1 MRSFSVM
8 AIALLVLCCA
18 SLSATSKPHVLFLI
32 GESEYQTAETL
43 LAFARAELEPLGF
56 QTTFITP
63 SKDNPNHFPGLE
75 RLKQADLLFLSVRRR
90 ALSAAQMALIK
101 EHLKAGKGLVAIRT
115 SSHGFAL
122 RGQPIPRGHV
132 EWTDFDSTVL
142 GYQYDGSFNNENGT
156 AVSTLAH
163 ANREPLL
170 TGIKE
175 NDYHSDASLYRVK
188 DLAENCRV
196 VLRGVITHEGVPQL
210 IPVAWSRSYRK
221 SRVFYTSLGHV
232 SDFQQQL
239 FRQMLLNAVHWA
251 ARVPIPGYDAQS
263 ELNRSSV
270 RDKFNMKVSGNEK
283 VAEIIKTFAGRG
295 EVGDHSTPTP
305 ADRTVEQFQVDG
317 AFEIE
322 IIASEPDIRQ
332 PLYLSFDPRGRMW
345 VVQYLQYPFPAGLK
359 IIKYD
364 QWLRAIFDKVPA
376 PPPHHVKGADKITVL
391 EDTNGDGR
399 YDKAKDVITGLNIAT
414 AVTVGHGGIWVL
426 NPPYLLF
433 YPDADG
439 DDVPDRDPEVRLS
452 GFGLEDTHSVANS
465 LRWGPD
471 GWLYGANGSTTTGTV
486 SSEVTKNVHFKG
498 QCIWR
503 YHPDTKVFEIYA
515 EGGGNTFSVEIDAVG
530 RVFSGT
536 NNGNTRGMHYAQGG
550 YGHKNW
556 GKHGPLTNPYAFG
569 YYEHMRHEGFKE
581 RFSQAF
587 SIYEGGAFPAQYDH
601 AIIAANSL
609 HNRVV
614 ASRLIPDTSTFRT
627 VDFPPLVLTT
637 DRWFRPVDIKI
648 GPDGAVYLA
657 DWYDSRLTH
666 VDPRDN
672 WHKSSGRIYRL
683 KAKGAKPLAPFD
695 LGKMTSVE
703 LMEILTTHGNKWF
716 RQKALRVLAD
726 RQDPSI
732 VPLLRKRLEEDASD
746 RDVDALWALNLLD
759 AFDEEIQIIALR
771 SKNPHVR
778 RWAVRLIGD
787 AKTTSPQIAE
797 RLRRLAETDPD
808 VEVRSQLASSA
819 KRLPASAALPIIR
832 QLLER
837 SEDQDDL
844 HIPLLLWWAIEAKAD
859 SDSEAVL
866 KMFREERLWR
876 LPLVHNVILERLMR
890 RYAMAGSANDL
901 QLCAELLALSPDAA
915 SQRKLISGMLQAFEG
930 RQIQDLPP
938 ALSEA
943 LDAYQ
948 SGLGQSD
955 LALGLRRGDKK
966 SIDRAL
972 QRVADESADMADRLA
987 YIEILGQI
995 NQPKAISTLT
1005 RLLRSRH
1012 SSIKLAALK
1021 ALQNY
1026 DDASIPRQ
1034 ILAAY
1039 HSTLLDEHGVRATAN
1054 RVMASRRPWALQLLD
1069 KVDQWHIKAETIRID
1084 VVQQM
1089 ALHGDPKI
1097 DSVIEK
1103 HWGKVRGTTPEAKK
1117 QEIARIETLL
1127 KARKGSGDSANGRL
1141 LFAQVCGV
1149 CHTLFDQGGQAGPDL
1164 TGYERDNLDFM
1175 LLAIVDPSA
1184 AIRAEFTNFH
1194 VETKDGRQL
1203 TGLIEEQDSN
1213 RIILRGVDNQTTLVP
1228 RTQIKTLQASS
1239 ISLMPDGLSEAMNDQ
1254 QILDLFSYLTS
1265 RTPSASLR
1273 STRNQ

>member
-1 MRSFSVM
+1 MLSFSVN
-8 AIALLVLCCA
+8 AFALLFLVCGSA
-18 SLSATSKPHVLFLI
+18 SAAAKPHILFLI
-32 GESEYQTAETL
+32 GESEYQTEETL
-43 LAFARAELEPLGF
+43 PAFARAELGPLGIA
-56 QTTFITP
+56 TTFIMP
-63 SKDNPNHFPGLE
+63 SPTDPNHFPGLE
-75 RLKQADLLFLSVRRR
+75 AIKQADLLFLSVRRR
-90 ALSAAQMALIK
+90 ALSAAQMTLITD
-101 EHLKAGKGLVAIRT
+101 HLDAGKGLVAIRT
-115 SSHGFAL
+115 SSHAFSL
-122 RGQPIPRGHV
+122 PDDSVPSGQV
-132 EWTDFDSTVL
+132 EWRDFDTTVL
-142 GYQYDGSFNNENGT
+142 GHQYEGSFGNEDGT

-163 ANREPLL
+163 ANSEPLL
-170 TGIKE
+170 TGIQE
-175 NDYHSDASLYRVK
+175 NDYHSKTSLYRVK
-188 DLAENCRV
+188 DLAGNCRV
-196 VLRGVITHEGVPQL
+196 ILRGVITHEGVPQL

-232 SDFQQQL
+232 SDFQQPL
-239 FRQMLLNAVHWA
+239 FRRVLLNAVHWA
-251 ARVPIPGYDAQS
+251 ARVPIPGHDATS
-263 ELNRSSV
+263 ELNRSIE
-270 RDKFNMKVSGNEK
+270 RDKFDMTISGNEK

-295 EVGDHSTPTP
+295 EVGDHSTPTAP
-305 ADRTVEQFQVDG
+305 NRTVEQFEVDE

-322 IIASEPDIRQ
+322 IVASEPTIRQ
-332 PLYLSFDPRGRMW
+332 PLFMSFDPRGRMW

-359 IIKYD
+359 VIRYD
-364 QWLRAIFDKVPA
+364 QYLRAVFDKVPA
-376 PPPHHVKGADKITVL
+376 PPPHHVRGADKITVL

-399 YDKAKDVITGLNIAT
+399 YDKAKDVITGLNIAS

-439 DDVPDRDPEVRLS
+439 DDVPDRDPEVCLS

-486 SSEVTKNVHFKG
+486 SSAATQNLHFKG

-515 EGGGNTFSVEIDAVG
+515 EGGGNTFSLEIDAAG

-536 NNGNTRGMHYAQGG
+536 NSGNTRGMHYAQGG

-556 GKHGPLTNPYAFG
+556 GKHGPLINPYAFG

-587 SIYEGGAFPAQYDH
+587 SIYEGGAFPGQYDH

-609 HNRVV
+609 HNRVI
-614 ASRLIPDTSTFRT
+614 ASRLIPDTSTYRT

-683 KAKGAKPLAPFD
+683 KARGAKPLAPFD

-703 LMEILTTHGNKWF
+703 LTEVLTTHENKWF

-726 RQDPSI
+726 RQDGSI
-732 VPLLRKRLEEDASD
+732 VPLLRRKLEEDASD
-746 RDVDALWALNLLD
+746 RDLDALWALNLLN
-759 AFDEEIQIIALR
+759 AFDEEVQIMALE
-771 SKNPHVR
+771 SKNPQVR

-787 AKTTSPQIAE
+787 AKTTSPRIAH
-797 RLRRLAETDPD
+797 RLHLLAQTEPD

-819 KRLPASAALPIIR
+819 KRLGATAALPIIQ
-832 QLLER
+832 QLLQR
-837 SEDQDDL
+837 SEDLDDL
-844 HIPLLLWWAIEAKAD
+844 HIPLLLWWALESQAG
-859 SDSEAVL
+859 SDANAVL
-866 KMFREERLWR
+866 AMFREEPLWR
-876 LPLVHNVILERLMR
+876 LPLVHNEILERLMR
-890 RYAMAGSANDL
+890 RYAMAGSPTDL
-901 QLCAELLALSPDAA
+901 QLCAEFLALSPDAA
-915 SQRKLISGMLQAFEG
+915 SERKLISGMLQAFEG

-948 SGLGQSD
+948 SGLGQSA
-955 LALGLRRGDKK
+955 LALGLRRGDSK
-966 SIDRAL
+966 SVDRAL
-972 QRVADESADMADRLA
+972 KRVADDSADMADRLA

-995 NQPKAISTLT
+995 NQPRAVSTLT
-1005 RLLRSRH
+1005 RLLRSPD

-1026 DDASIPRQ
+1026 DDAAIPRQ
-1034 ILAAY
+1034 ILGAY

-1054 RVMASRRPWALQLLD
+1054 RVMASRRPWALQFLER
-1069 KVDQWHIKAETIRID
+1069 VDAWHIKSETVAID

-1089 ALHGDPKI
+1089 ALHGDPEI
-1097 DSVIEK
+1097 DAAIER

-1117 QEIARIETLL
+1117 QEIARIDALL
-1127 KARKGSGDSANGRL
+1127 KSRKGSGDSAKGRL
-1141 LFAQVCGV
+1141 LFAEVCAV

-1164 TGYERDNLDFM
+1164 TGYERDNLDFL

-1194 VETKDGRQL
+1194 IETKDGRQL
-1203 TGLIEEQDSN
+1203 TGLIEEQDPTK
-1213 RIILRGVDNQTTLVP
+1213 IILRGVDNQTTLVP
-1228 RTQIKTLQASS
+1228 QAQIKTLQASNV
-1239 ISLMPDGLSEAMNDQ
+1239 SLMPEGLSEAMNDQ

-1265 RTPSASLR
+1265 RTPSASLKAA
-1273 STRNQ
+1273 TDH